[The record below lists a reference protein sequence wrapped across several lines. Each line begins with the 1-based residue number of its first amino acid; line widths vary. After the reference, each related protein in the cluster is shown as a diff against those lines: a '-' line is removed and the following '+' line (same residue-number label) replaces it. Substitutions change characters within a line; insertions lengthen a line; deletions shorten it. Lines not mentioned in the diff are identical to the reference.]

1 MQSPVKIGY
10 LFPFIVV
17 KKLPD
22 HNCYLV
28 NLVNTELFAQ
38 LPKNH
43 AVKEYRVGETGWAA
57 IFQVKGARITISQK
71 SPQYIRKMFEYF
83 LNEPLSK
90 HELQIKK
97 IAIMRNF
104 FKVLIKTEKPYTNK
118 ELDEI
123 FAPHIRDSSELRKY
137 FPEGQF
143 VFVKYY
149 EKIDQ
154 LISSLLVYEDKI
166 NRVIYFSSLGQ
177 ASVYAQPGYVGLI
190 VGEKG
195 KNLIT
200 TKKLIE
206 ELTGSNIDIEVK

>member
-1 MQSPVKIGY
+1 MQVPIKIGY

-22 HNCYLV
+22 HDCYLI
-28 NLVNTELFAQ
+28 NLASTELFAQ
-38 LPKNH
+38 LPKKY
-43 AVKEYRVGETGWAA
+43 AVKDYKIGETGWAA
-57 IFQVKGARITISQK
+57 IFQIKGARVTVSQK

-83 LNEPLSK
+83 LNEPLTK
-90 HELQIKK
+90 HNLQIKK
-97 IAIMRNF
+97 IARVKNF
-104 FKVLIKTEKPYTNK
+104 FKVLIKTDEPYNNK
-118 ELDEI
+118 DLHEI
-123 FAPHIRDSSELRKY
+123 FEPYVKNAGELKKY

-149 EKIDQ
+149 EDIEK
-154 LISSLLVYEDKI
+154 LIASLLVYEDKI
-166 NRVIYFSSLGQ
+166 SRVIYFSSLGQ
-177 ASVYAQPGYVGLI
+177 ASVYSQNGYIGLI